1 MSTISRSHAY
11 LRIKQTT
18 LSLYSYF
25 YSLTLGDM
33 TLMLGGQYTGVLMRG
48 GTSSLEMTRVKVS
61 NLLLKSK

>member
-1 MSTISRSHAY
+1 MGLSTISRSHAY

-25 YSLTLGDM
+25 YSLTLGDV

-48 GTSSLEMTRVKVS
+48 GSLEMTRVKVS